1 MGGQQFF
8 PTAAPT
14 DRGAFYPLLSDIN
27 ADAFPSA
34 RLQFP
39 FH

>member
-8 PTAAPT
+8 PTAAPL
-14 DRGAFYPLLSDIN
+14 DRGAVYRLPRDVN